1 MLRLQHEADC
11 LSSHRTE
18 RSLRPHP
25 ISRPRSGA
33 TLPRERFSPTTPSGL
48 WDLSIAAAQNR
59 NSGHCTLSHPGT
71 NDCGRSTSIH
81 PAKPRLYRGTA
92 RSVCGCRHNTAL
104 QIASYKLTRRKKRPT
119 PHRRAGRL
127 NNASIKG
134 QVLCSRLM
142 RCLFALS
149 ASSAAFAAVTSCV
162 LRKRSISP
170 RGDPEPTP
178 HSSRAL
184 INALTCGNVKD
195 S

>member
-1 MLRLQHEADC
+1 MAVLRLQHEADC

-134 QVLCSRLM
+134 ASIVLAFDALPFRLE
-142 RCLFALS
+142 RFISGVRGGDELRATEALNL
-149 ASSAAFAAVTSCV
+149 TTG
-162 LRKRSISP
+162 RS
-170 RGDPEPTP
+170 
-178 HSSRAL
+178 
-184 INALTCGNVKD
+184 
-195 S
+195 